1 MQTTVHHFSTLPAG
15 DAVPVWIHVCPA
27 GTFRGADG
35 RGPYTLPAD
44 VGAVIR
50 ASMHAGAL
58 KLPIDENHAIDLAGP
73 KGLPSPAVGWIVEL
87 AGREDGLHARV
98 EWNGEGRRLLEAKAY
113 LGISPAIVTEE
124 KTGRVVAIA
133 RASLTNTPNLPLA
146 HLHHKDPLSMTL
158 LEQLRKALGLAAD
171 APEDAVVTAATT
183 AASAQS
189 LHAADLARIAA
200 ALGVSGGDARSG
212 ERLATV
218 LQSRIQATGREG
230 ELAQTVVALQ
240 AQVDTLTAQN
250 ARRDAEQVVDAAITA
265 GKPIRNMRDHYVA
278 RHMKDSAAV
287 QKELDGMVS
296 IHSASGQL
304 RLMPPAGGGDALDE
318 GERQVIALMG
328 VDPKAFAETKK
339 RIEGGAR

>member
-1 MQTTVHHFSTLPAG
+1 
-15 DAVPVWIHVCPA
+15 
-27 GTFRGADG
+27 
-35 RGPYTLPAD
+35 
-44 VGAVIR
+44 
-50 ASMHAGAL
+50 
-58 KLPIDENHAIDLAGP
+58 
-73 KGLPSPAVGWIVEL
+73 
-87 AGREDGLHARV
+87 
-98 EWNGEGRRLLEAKAY
+98 
-113 LGISPAIVTEE
+113 
-124 KTGRVVAIA
+124 
-133 RASLTNTPNLPLA
+133 
-146 HLHHKDPLSMTL
+146 MTL